1 MRAGRKVDDGTALSI
16 WMAGS
21 RPRTWPA
28 AVVPVVVGTAAAQD
42 QPNLLRASLA
52 LLVALALQVGGNY
65 ANDYS
70 DGIRGT
76 DDKRVG
82 PRRRGASGVV
92 EARSVKRAAFCFFG
106 GGALIGL
113 YLSAVTSWWL
123 VLVGAAAIMAA
134 WGYTG
139 GPKPYGY
146 HGLGELFV
154 FVFFGLVASV
164 GTTYLQDEQISAL
177 AVGVAVPVGLL
188 AVALLVTNNLRDL
201 PQDDLVGKRTLA
213 VRIGDRPTRALYV
226 VVVVMAFLSLPYLSL
241 LRPGALLA
249 FVAVPLAVA
258 PIRSVIKGASGLELI
273 PVLGA
278 TGKLQMTYGAT
289 LCVGLALG
297 I

>member
-1 MRAGRKVDDGTALSI
+1 MTALSI
-16 WMAGS
+16 WVAGS

-28 AVVPVVVGTAAAQD
+28 AVVPVVVGSAAAQD

-52 LLVALALQVGGNY
+52 LLVALALQVGVNY

-82 PRRRGASGVV
+82 PKRLVASGLV
-92 EARSVKRAAFCFFG
+92 EARSVKQAAFCFFG
-106 GGALIGL
+106 GAALIGL

-164 GTTYLQDEQISAL
+164 GTTYLHDEQISAL

-213 VRIGDRPTRALYV
+213 VRMGDRPTRALYV

-249 FVAVPLAVA
+249 FAAVPLAVV
-258 PIRSVIKGASGLELI
+258 PIRSVIKGASGQELI

-278 TGKLQMTYGAT
+278 TGKLQMAYGAT

>member
-1 MRAGRKVDDGTALSI
+1 MTALSI
-16 WMAGS
+16 WVAGS

-52 LLVALALQVGGNY
+52 LLVALALQVGVNY

-82 PRRRGASGVV
+82 PRRLVASGLV
-92 EARSVKRAAFCFFG
+92 EARSGKRAAFCFFG
-106 GGALIGL
+106 GAALIGL

-123 VLVGAAAIMAA
+123 VLVGATAIMAA

>member
-1 MRAGRKVDDGTALSI
+1 VTALSI
-16 WMAGS
+16 WVAGS

-52 LLVALALQVGGNY
+52 LLVALALQVGVNY

-82 PRRRGASGVV
+82 PRRLVASGLV

-106 GGALIGL
+106 GAALIGL

>member
-1 MRAGRKVDDGTALSI
+1 MTALSI
-16 WMAGS
+16 WVAGS

-52 LLVALALQVGGNY
+52 LLVALALQVGVNY

-70 DGIRGT
+70 DGVRGT

-82 PRRRGASGVV
+82 PMRLVASGLV
-92 EARSVKRAAFCFFG
+92 EAKSVKRAAFCCFG
-106 GGALIGL
+106 GAALIGL

-123 VLVGAAAIMAA
+123 VLVGGSAIMAA

-154 FVFFGLVASV
+154 FIFFGLVASV
-164 GTTYLQDEQISAL
+164 GTTYLQDEQISVL
-177 AVGVAVPVGLL
+177 AVGVAIPVGLL

-201 PQDDLVGKRTLA
+201 PRDDLVGKRTLA
-213 VRIGDRPTRALYV
+213 VRMGDRPTRAFYV

-249 FVAVPLAVA
+249 FAAVPLAVA
-258 PIRSVIKGASGLELI
+258 PIRSVIKGASGQELI

-278 TGKLQMTYGAT
+278 TGKLQMAYGVS

>member
-1 MRAGRKVDDGTALSI
+1 MTALST
-16 WMAGS
+16 WVAGS

-52 LLVALALQVGGNY
+52 LLVALALQIGVNY

-82 PRRRGASGVV
+82 PRRLVASGLV

-106 GGALIGL
+106 GAALIGL

-213 VRIGDRPTRALYV
+213 VRMGDRPTRALYV

-249 FVAVPLAVA
+249 FAAVPLAVV
-258 PIRSVIKGASGLELI
+258 PIRSVIKGASGQELI

-278 TGKLQMTYGAT
+278 TGKLQMAYGAT

>member
-1 MRAGRKVDDGTALSI
+1 MTALSI
-16 WMAGS
+16 WVAGS

-52 LLVALALQVGGNY
+52 LLVALALQVGVNY

-82 PRRRGASGVV
+82 PRRLVASGLVA
-92 EARSVKRAAFCFFG
+92 ARSVKRAAFCFFG
-106 GGALIGL
+106 GAALIGL

>member
-1 MRAGRKVDDGTALSI
+1 MTALSI
-16 WMAGS
+16 WVAGS

-52 LLVALALQVGGNY
+52 LLVALALQVGVNY

-82 PRRRGASGVV
+82 PRRLVASGLV

-106 GGALIGL
+106 GAALIGL

-164 GTTYLQDEQISAL
+164 GTTYLQDERISAL
-177 AVGVAVPVGLL
+177 AVGVAIPVGLL

-297 I
+297 V